1 VSDERAREVLHQ
13 VFLATWWT
21 RSTRTRSGAHSVAGE
36 QQRIGFARILINR
49 PSVAFLDEST
59 SSVDEGLEF
68 ALYNTYQRTTSR
80 MHAVQR
86 GSPQHTQQ
94 TAFTPFRATP

>member
-1 VSDERAREVLHQ
+1 VDSLDEDKI
-13 VFLATWWT
+13 WW
-21 RSTRTRSGAHSVAGE
+21 RILSPGE

-68 ALYNTYQRTTSR
+68 ALYTLIREQLPECTLF
-80 MHAVQR
+80 QR
-86 GSPQHTQQ
+86 GSPQHLN
-94 TAFTPFRATP
+94 RLHSHH